1 MVPETGTLRTRDGLE
16 LALFR
21 WRVEAPRA
29 TCLLVHG
36 YAEHVGRHLA
46 LAAALAE
53 QGIEP
58 WAIDLRGHGRS
69 PGRRADVRLFA
80 DYIED
85 VLRLS
90 ERVRA
95 EHPDLPRLVLGHSM
109 GGTIALRFALEH
121 PDRVSLLVLSAPF
134 LRPTVPPPAW
144 MSGLAAGLARLA
156 PQLPVQRL
164 DPAVLSRDPEEVE
177 SYRSDP
183 LVYTGWL
190 KARMGHELVR
200 SGPPLLERAPALQ
213 VPTLIVHGAADG
225 LADPAASRELASMIG
240 SEDVTLRSYPGG
252 YHELF
257 NDLDRG
263 AVRGDLLAWLNER
276 LAALGDETRA

>member
-1 MVPETGTLRTRDGLE
+1 VSPVDPETGTLRTRDGLE

-21 WRVEAPRA
+21 WPARAPRA

-36 YAEHVGRHLA
+36 YAEHAGRHRAVAATLA
-46 LAAALAE
+46 SE
-53 QGIEP
+53 GIET

-69 PGRRADVRLFA
+69 PGRRADVELFA

-90 ERVRA
+90 ERVGA
-95 EHPDLPRLVLGHSM
+95 ERPDLPRLVLGHSM

-144 MSGLAAGLARLA
+144 MTGLASGLARVA

-164 DPAVLSRDPEEVE
+164 DPTVLSRDPAEVE
-177 SYRSDP
+177 AYRNDP
-183 LVYTGWL
+183 LVYSGWV

-200 SGPPLLERAPALQ
+200 SGPPLLERARALQ
-213 VPTLIVHGAADG
+213 APTLIVHGAADG
-225 LADPAASRELASMIG
+225 LNDPEASRELAASIG
-240 SEDVTLRSYPGG
+240 SENVTLRSYPGG

-257 NDLDRG
+257 KDLERE
-263 AVRGDLLAWLNER
+263 AVLDDVLAWLNES
-276 LAALGDETRA
+276 LPPSAD

>member
-1 MVPETGTLRTRDGLE
+1 MVPETGTLGTRDALE

-21 WRVEAPRA
+21 WPVQAPRA

-36 YAEHVGRHLA
+36 YAEHTGRYQELA
-46 LAAALAE
+46 STLVSA
-53 QGIEP
+53 GIEP

-69 PGRRADVRLFA
+69 PGRRADVRIFA

-95 EHPDLPRLVLGHSM
+95 ERPDLPRLLLGHSM

-121 PDRVSLLVLSAPF
+121 PDRVNLLVLSAPF
-134 LRPTVPPPAW
+134 VRPTVPPPAW
-144 MSGLAAGLARLA
+144 LTGLASGLARLA

-164 DPAVLSRDPEEVE
+164 DAAVLSRDPAEVE
-177 SYRSDP
+177 AYRNDP
-183 LVYTGWL
+183 LVYNGWI
-190 KARMGHELVR
+190 KARIGHELVR

-213 VPTLIVHGAADG
+213 VPTLIMHGAADG
-225 LADPAASRELASMIG
+225 LNDPEASRELASMIG

-257 NDLDRG
+257 NDLDRDT
-263 AVRGDLLAWLNER
+263 VRGDLLAWLNER